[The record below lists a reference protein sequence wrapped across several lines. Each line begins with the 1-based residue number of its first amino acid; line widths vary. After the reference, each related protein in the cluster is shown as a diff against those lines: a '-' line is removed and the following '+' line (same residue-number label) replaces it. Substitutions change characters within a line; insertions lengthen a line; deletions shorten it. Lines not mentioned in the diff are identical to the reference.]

1 MQLVRLRRRFEAIER
16 RPAMRFRESV
26 VYGVIEIAQAVITEA
41 EPHRR
46 RFPNFAVAFTCA
58 AMAISGHTPA
68 SGPVRGRAL
77 RRRHGLGPF
86 LSDNPAASGLGSPIL
101 GRNHVAHARVRLE
114 TILLRNETGDDQ

>member
-1 MQLVRLRRRFEAIER
+1 
-16 RPAMRFRESV
+16 MRFRESV

-68 SGPVRGRAL
+68 SGPVRGRAA
-77 RRRHGLGPF
+77 GVTALGPSF
-86 LSDNPAASGLGSPIL
+86 QTTQQLQ
-101 GRNHVAHARVRLE
+101 VWAHPYWVEITSR
-114 TILLRNETGDDQ
+114 THGFG

>member
-1 MQLVRLRRRFEAIER
+1 
-16 RPAMRFRESV
+16 MRFRESV

-41 EPHRR
+41 EPHRGS
-46 RFPNFAVAFTCA
+46 FPNFACGKVVAFTCA

-86 LSDNPAASGLGSPIL
+86 LSDNPAALSLGSPIL
-101 GRNHVAHARVRLE
+101 GRNHVAHERVRLE
-114 TILLRNETGDDQ
+114 TILLHNETGDDQ